1 MFLTCSVHS
10 LSRDAEEELTDYIR
24 YTMCDVVWRSLVSYL
39 SLSRDRVCVIDIFL
53 ALSSI
58 VLVLAFVHVN
68 IILEVLEVKLD
79 LKRNGLPF

>member
-1 MFLTCSVHS
+1 MIHI
-10 LSRDAEEELTDYIR
+10 Y
-24 YTMCDVVWRSLVSYL
+24 DVVWCSLVSYL

-68 IILEVLEVKLD
+68 TILDLEVLEVKLD